1 MMIRENIELQLQTIQ
16 MFEFHCNII
25 PAVLYIDSND
35 SSEKELTKLLM
46 EDLNQEQYNR
56 YIFIQV
62 LRKSKAEFL
71 KETEKIKLQEVMK
84 ANLEAKERLEE
95 WKQKTEYKIKMAV
108 AQKIDNKEEFLNII
122 TSLEVL
128 QQMNFNDSKKLS
140 EISDIAKQSSE
151 QDNEAEMKDER
162 MVKKSSRKMSPDF
175 HASILQ
181 HSLGQIMQDDME
193 ERVAY
198 FREQRNKILRMKHA
212 ISDQQFQTIVEN
224 VAKERPQTAKAAQR
238 VMSSKSNCENYG

>member
-1 MMIRENIELQLQTIQ
+1 
-16 MFEFHCNII
+16 FHCNII

-71 KETEKIKLQEVMK
+71 KETEKIKLQE
-84 ANLEAKERLEE
+84 
-95 WKQKTEYKIKMAV
+95 AV

-175 HASILQ
+175 HFKLNAITVNRFIYIFILEC
-181 HSLGQIMQDDME
+181 G
-193 ERVAY
+193 
-198 FREQRNKILRMKHA
+198 
-212 ISDQQFQTIVEN
+212 SDII
-224 VAKERPQTAKAAQR
+224 KLK
-238 VMSSKSNCENYG
+238 